1 MPKQLTELQE
11 KFLNALFG
19 EAKGNYAKAMR
30 IAGYAPSTNSHVIV
44 QSLRSEIIERAELE
58 MAANAPKAVMSMV
71 GVLDDP
77 TAIGNRELLSAS
89 QQLLD
94 RVGLSKVEKLNVS
107 LYSSPNC
114 IVWVPPAVD
123 ILTDITSSLFT
134 LSPISTRLVWDCDIK
149 G

>member
-1 MPKQLTELQE
+1 MPELKLQERKHVMPKELTELQE

-30 IAGYAPSTNSHVIV
+30 IAGYAPSTNSHVII

-77 TAIGNRELLSAS
+77 TAMGNREVLSAS
-89 QQLLD
+89 QQVLD

-107 LYSSPNC
+107 SDKPIGLF
-114 IVWVPPAVD
+114 
-123 ILTDITSSLFT
+123 ILPEKKNDDSQEIESNQ
-134 LSPISTRLVWDCDIK
+134 
-149 G
+149 

>member
-1 MPKQLTELQE
+1 MPKELTELQE

-30 IAGYAPSTNSHVIV
+30 IAGYASSTNSHVIV

-77 TAIGNRELLSAS
+77 TAIGNREILSAS

-94 RVGLSKVEKLNVS
+94 RVGLSIVEKLNVS
-107 LYSSPNC
+107 SDKPIGLFILPEKKNND
-114 IVWVPPAVD
+114 D
-123 ILTDITSSLFT
+123 IEEVESY
-134 LSPISTRLVWDCDIK
+134 K
-149 G
+149 

>member
-1 MPKQLTELQE
+1 MPKELTDLQE

-30 IAGYAPSTNSHVIV
+30 IAGYSPSTNSHVII

-77 TAIGNRELLSAS
+77 TAMGNREVLSAS
-89 QQLLD
+89 QQVLD

-107 LYSSPNC
+107 SDKPIGLF
-114 IVWVPPAVD
+114 
-123 ILTDITSSLFT
+123 ILPEKKNDDSQEVESNQ
-134 LSPISTRLVWDCDIK
+134 
-149 G
+149 

>member
-1 MPKQLTELQE
+1 MPKELTELQE

-30 IAGYAPSTNSHVIV
+30 IAGYASSTNSHVIV

-77 TAIGNRELLSAS
+77 TAIGNREILSAS

-107 LYSSPNC
+107 SDKPIGLFILPEKKNND
-114 IVWVPPAVD
+114 D
-123 ILTDITSSLFT
+123 IEEVESYKQ
-134 LSPISTRLVWDCDIK
+134 V
-149 G
+149 

>member
-19 EAKGNYAKAMR
+19 EAKGNYAKAMK

-77 TAIGNRELLSAS
+77 TEIGTREKLLAS
-89 QQLLD
+89 QQILD
-94 RVGLSKVEKLNVS
+94 RVGLSKVEKINVETNKPVGLFVLPAKKEEDES
-107 LYSSPNC
+107 LQ
-114 IVWVPPAVD
+114 
-123 ILTDITSSLFT
+123 
-134 LSPISTRLVWDCDIK
+134 
-149 G
+149 

>member
-1 MPKQLTELQE
+1 MPKELTELQE
-11 KFLNALFG
+11 KLLNALFG

-30 IAGYAPSTNSHVIV
+30 IAGYASSTNSHVLV

-77 TAIGNRELLSAS
+77 TAIGNREILSAS

-107 LYSSPNC
+107 SDKPIGLFILPEKKKND
-114 IVWVPPAVD
+114 D
-123 ILTDITSSLFT
+123 IEEVESYKQ
-134 LSPISTRLVWDCDIK
+134 V
-149 G
+149 

>member
-1 MPKQLTELQE
+1 MPKELTELQE

-30 IAGYAPSTNSHVIV
+30 IAGYAPSTNSHVII

-77 TAIGNRELLSAS
+77 TAIGNREILSAS
-89 QQLLD
+89 QQVLD

-107 LYSSPNC
+107 SDKPIGLF
-114 IVWVPPAVD
+114 
-123 ILTDITSSLFT
+123 ILPEKKNDDSQEIESNQ
-134 LSPISTRLVWDCDIK
+134 
-149 G
+149 

>member
-1 MPKQLTELQE
+1 MPKELTELQE

-30 IAGYAPSTNSHVIV
+30 IAGYSPSTNSHVII

-77 TAIGNRELLSAS
+77 TAMGNREVLSAS
-89 QQLLD
+89 QQVLD

-107 LYSSPNC
+107 SDKPIGLF
-114 IVWVPPAVD
+114 
-123 ILTDITSSLFT
+123 ILPEKKNDDSQEIESNQ
-134 LSPISTRLVWDCDIK
+134 
-149 G
+149 

>member
-1 MPKQLTELQE
+1 LPELELQERKHVMPKELTDLQE

-30 IAGYAPSTNSHVIV
+30 IAGYASSTNSHVII

-77 TAIGNRELLSAS
+77 TAMGNREVLSAS
-89 QQLLD
+89 QQVLD

-107 LYSSPNC
+107 SDKPIGLF
-114 IVWVPPAVD
+114 
-123 ILTDITSSLFT
+123 ILPEKKNDDSQEVESN
-134 LSPISTRLVWDCDIK
+134 
-149 G
+149 

>member
-1 MPKQLTELQE
+1 MPKELTELQE

-30 IAGYAPSTNSHVIV
+30 IAGYASSTNSHIII

-77 TAIGNRELLSAS
+77 TAIGNREILSAS
-89 QQLLD
+89 QQVLD

-107 LYSSPNC
+107 SDKPIGLF
-114 IVWVPPAVD
+114 
-123 ILTDITSSLFT
+123 ILPEKKNDDSQEIESNQ
-134 LSPISTRLVWDCDIK
+134 
-149 G
+149 

>member
-1 MPKQLTELQE
+1 MPKELTELQE

-30 IAGYAPSTNSHVIV
+30 IAGYASSTNSHVIV

-107 LYSSPNC
+107 SDKPIGLFILPEKKNND
-114 IVWVPPAVD
+114 D
-123 ILTDITSSLFT
+123 IEEVESY
-134 LSPISTRLVWDCDIK
+134 K
-149 G
+149 

>member
-1 MPKQLTELQE
+1 MPKELTDLQE

-30 IAGYAPSTNSHVIV
+30 IAGYASSTNSHVII

-77 TAIGNRELLSAS
+77 TAMGNREVLSAS
-89 QQLLD
+89 QQVLD

-107 LYSSPNC
+107 SDKPIGLF
-114 IVWVPPAVD
+114 
-123 ILTDITSSLFT
+123 ILPEKKNDDSQEVESN
-134 LSPISTRLVWDCDIK
+134 
-149 G
+149 

>member
-11 KFLNALFG
+11 KFLDALFG
-19 EAKGNYAKAMR
+19 EAKGSYAKAMR
-30 IAGYAPSTNSHVIV
+30 IAGYAPSTKSHVLV
-44 QSLRSEIIERAELE
+44 QSLRTEIVERAELE

-77 TAIGNRELLSAS
+77 TAIGNREILSAS

-107 LYSSPNC
+107 SDKPIGLFILPEKKND
-114 IVWVPPAVD
+114 D
-123 ILTDITSSLFT
+123 IEEIESYKQ
-134 LSPISTRLVWDCDIK
+134 V
-149 G
+149 

>member
-19 EAKGNYAKAMR
+19 EAKGNYAKAMK

-77 TAIGNRELLSAS
+77 TEIGTREKLLAS
-89 QQLLD
+89 QQILD
-94 RVGLSKVEKLNVS
+94 RVGLSKVEKINVETNKPVG
-107 LYSSPNC
+107 LF
-114 IVWVPPAVD
+114 VLPAKKEED
-123 ILTDITSSLFT
+123 EPLQ
-134 LSPISTRLVWDCDIK
+134 
-149 G
+149 

>member
-1 MPKQLTELQE
+1 MPELKVQERKYVMPKELTDLQE

-30 IAGYAPSTNSHVIV
+30 IAGYAPSTNSHVII

-77 TAIGNRELLSAS
+77 TAIGNREVLSAS
-89 QQLLD
+89 QQVLD

-107 LYSSPNC
+107 SDKPIGLF
-114 IVWVPPAVD
+114 
-123 ILTDITSSLFT
+123 ILPEKKNDDSQEIESNQ
-134 LSPISTRLVWDCDIK
+134 
-149 G
+149 